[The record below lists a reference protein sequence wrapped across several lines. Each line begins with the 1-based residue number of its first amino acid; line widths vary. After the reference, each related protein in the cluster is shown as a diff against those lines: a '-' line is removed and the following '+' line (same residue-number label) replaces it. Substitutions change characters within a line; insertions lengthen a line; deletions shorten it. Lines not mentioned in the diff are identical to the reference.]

1 MMTPFH
7 FVSYVFLIVW
17 CFIQGFIAIMLLLI
31 ELKKGKSLYRVKSQI
46 FIMTAVLY
54 LSKQITLKSKC

>member
-7 FVSYVFLIVW
+7 FASYVFLIVW

-46 FIMTAVLY
+46 FIMTAVL
-54 LSKQITLKSKC
+54 